1 MSSAD
6 HLDDDCIFCKI
17 IRVETP
23 SFKVFEDGKTFA
35 FMEINSIASG
45 HSLVIPKF
53 HSANLYETPD
63 EWVAVTAT
71 AIRRLAWAVEKTL
84 EPAGVSIVQANG
96 PGAKQSVHHLHMHVI
111 PRGIDD
117 DLMMSWELV
126 PGDTD
131 AIGEL
136 AERIKANLD

>member
-17 IRVETP
+17 IRVEIP

-35 FMEINSIASG
+35 FMDINPIASG

-53 HSANLYETPD
+53 HSANLYETSD

-84 EPAGVSIVQANG
+84 EPAEAESCRVTVPAPSSQCTISTYTYSPWHRRRPDDELEARSRRHGRNRRTG
-96 PGAKQSVHHLHMHVI
+96 GADQ
-111 PRGIDD
+111 G
-117 DLMMSWELV
+117 
-126 PGDTD
+126 
-131 AIGEL
+131 
-136 AERIKANLD
+136 

>member
-17 IRVETP
+17 IRVEIP

-35 FMEINSIASG
+35 FMDINPIASG

-53 HSANLYETPD
+53 HSANLYETPE

-84 EPAGVSIVQANG
+84 EPAGASIVQANG
-96 PGAKQSVHHLHMHVI
+96 PDAK
-111 PRGIDD
+111 
-117 DLMMSWELV
+117 
-126 PGDTD
+126 
-131 AIGEL
+131 
-136 AERIKANLD
+136 

>member
-23 SFKVFEDGKTFA
+23 SFKVFEDKKTCA
-35 FMEINSIASG
+35 FMDINPIAPG

-53 HSANLYETPD
+53 HSVNLYETPD
-63 EWVAVTAT
+63 EWVAETAT
-71 AIRRLAWAVEKTL
+71 AIWRLARAVEKTL

-96 PGAKQSVHHLHMHVI
+96 
-111 PRGIDD
+111 
-117 DLMMSWELV
+117 
-126 PGDTD
+126 
-131 AIGEL
+131 L
-136 AERIKANLD
+136 APSSRCTISTCTSFPVASTTT

>member
-17 IRVETP
+17 IRVEIP

-35 FMEINSIASG
+35 FMDINPIASG

-63 EWVAVTAT
+63 EWGAETAT
-71 AIRRLAWAVEKTL
+71 VIRRLAWAVEKTL
-84 EPAGVSIVQANG
+84 EPTGVSIVQANR
-96 PGAKQSVHHLHMHVI
+96 PGTKQSVHHLQMHVI

>member
-17 IRVETP
+17 IRVEIP

-35 FMEINSIASG
+35 FMDINPIASG

-71 AIRRLAWAVEKTL
+71 AIRRLARVVEKMI
-84 EPAGVSIVQANG
+84 EPAGGSIVQANG
-96 PGAKQSVHHLHMHVI
+96 PGAKKLVHHLHMHVI